1 MSKDISV
8 EAQDLAKLQDTSN
21 IEKMIDEYQ
30 SATSDD
36 QFAQALADYLNVDI
50 ESVRDNI
57 EKYKGELS
65 SVLASNVDDI
75 ANAQR
80 EQSESLATLLLATV
94 DKKDNKE
101 IYKSAAEINKSDIAN
116 IESLI
121 SKLTTEQRN
130 TFNRV
135 ATQIQENLGTDAM
148 NAFLDSTLN
157 NPEIANTPEN
167 LQKINDAISDID

>member
-80 EQSESLATLLLATV
+80 EQSESLATLLLATI
-94 DKKDNKE
+94 DRKGNKE
-101 IYKSAAEINKSDIAN
+101 IYKSVSEINKSDIAN

-148 NAFLDSTLN
+148 NTFLDATLN
-157 NPEIANTPEN
+157 NPKITNTPEN

>member
-1 MSKDISV
+1 M
-8 EAQDLAKLQDTSN
+8 
-21 IEKMIDEYQ
+21 
-30 SATSDD
+30 
-36 QFAQALADYLNVDI
+36 
-50 ESVRDNI
+50 
-57 EKYKGELS
+57 
-65 SVLASNVDDI
+65 
-75 ANAQR
+75 
-80 EQSESLATLLLATV
+80 LATI
-94 DKKDNKE
+94 DRKDNKE

-148 NAFLDSTLN
+148 NTFLDATLN

>member
-21 IEKMIDEYQ
+21 IEKMIDEVVPN
-30 SATSDD
+30 D
-36 QFAQALADYLNVDI
+36 QFAQALADYLNVDV

-80 EQSESLATLLLATV
+80 EQSESLATLLLATI
-94 DKKDNKE
+94 DRKDLKD
-101 IYKSAAEINKSDIAN
+101 IYKSVSEINKSDIAN
-116 IESLI
+116 IEALVS
-121 SKLTTEQRN
+121 
-130 TFNRV
+130 F
-135 ATQIQENLGTDAM
+135 
-148 NAFLDSTLN
+148 
-157 NPEIANTPEN
+157 
-167 LQKINDAISDID
+167 